1 MPADTLVLIPGL
13 LNDSALWAHQI
24 EHLADLVDRIVVP
37 DISRYEDIAPIAAQV
52 LTETGGNLAVAGLS
66 MGGYVAF
73 EILRQAPERVERL
86 ALIDTSARQDSDEQR
101 RRRRGLIE
109 LVEKGR
115 FKGVTPRLLPMLV
128 HESRLEDESV
138 TAPIFE
144 MAARIGKDG
153 FIRQQ
158 KAILGRPD
166 SRHLLSTVA
175 VPTLVM
181 VGRQDQLT
189 PVHLAEEMA
198 AGICGATLRV
208 IEDCGHLPALERA
221 EEATKTMR
229 GWLDA

>member
-1 MPADTLVLIPGL
+1 
-13 LNDSALWAHQI
+13 
-24 EHLADLVDRIVVP
+24 
-37 DISRYEDIAPIAAQV
+37 
-52 LTETGGNLAVAGLS
+52 
-66 MGGYVAF
+66 
-73 EILRQAPERVERL
+73 
-86 ALIDTSARQDSDEQR
+86 
-101 RRRRGLIE
+101 
-109 LVEKGR
+109 
-115 FKGVTPRLLPMLV
+115 
-128 HESRLEDESV
+128 
-138 TAPIFE
+138 